1 MEHIYALAHYIDG
14 KKIYFYVGRS
24 TREPLI
30 RFREHQANVNSV
42 SHQEDVYEYIRKS
55 VQCAIFEQE
64 ILCYCED
71 DNENDYEDF
80 YVIKLIQEGHI
91 LQNMKKGDAKRIA
104 LGNEAAMLKSSGV
117 ELRSPRELHVYRASQ
132 KSEALRLKVLA
143 DGQMP
148 SPKGPILNE
157 FFKQHNAQ
165 LAVKK
170 EKDRANEVKST
181 VSKNRRDAE
190 YAAWLFEQ
198 RRLFD
203 AGDE

>member
-1 MEHIYALAHYIDG
+1 MEHIYALVHYIDG

-42 SHQEDVYEYIRKS
+42 GHREDVYEYIRQS
-55 VQCAIFEQE
+55 VACTVFEQE

-80 YVIKLIQEGHI
+80 YVIKLIQDGHI

-104 LGNEAAMLKSSGV
+104 LGNEAAVLKSSGV
-117 ELRSPRELHVYRASQ
+117 DIRSPRELHIYRAFQ

-143 DGQMP
+143 DGQTP

-157 FFKQHNAQ
+157 FFQQHSAQ

-170 EKDRANEVKST
+170 ENDKVNAVKKQLT
-181 VSKNRRDAE
+181 KNNRDAE
-190 YAAWLFEQ
+190 YAEWLFQQ
-198 RRLFD
+198 RKLFD